1 MSIMSSRNLT
11 MMTDLYQLT
20 MMYGYFKKGMA
31 GNKAVFDLFFRDTKA
46 NSSYAVMAGTESIV
60 EYINDLHFS
69 ENDVAYLRSLNL
81 FDESFL
87 SVLRGLHFTGEIYAM
102 EEALWILYHL
112 HSVFQVLK
120 DSDYCATWCDCLLHD
135 GRKQNGQS
143 YNGYLL

>member
-20 MMYGYFKKGMA
+20 MMYGYFKRAWRATKRS
-31 GNKAVFDLFFRDTKA
+31 LTFFRDTKA

-81 FDESFL
+81 LMNRF
-87 SVLRGLHFTGEIYAM
+87 
-102 EEALWILYHL
+102 
-112 HSVFQVLK
+112 
-120 DSDYCATWCDCLLHD
+120 
-135 GRKQNGQS
+135 
-143 YNGYLL
+143 

>member
-87 SVLRGLHFTGEIYAM
+87 SVLRELHFTVKSMQWKRGPSFIRMNRSFAS
-102 EEALWILYHL
+102 L
-112 HSVFQVLK
+112 H
-120 DSDYCATWCDCLLHD
+120 
-135 GRKQNGQS
+135 R
-143 YNGYLL
+143 